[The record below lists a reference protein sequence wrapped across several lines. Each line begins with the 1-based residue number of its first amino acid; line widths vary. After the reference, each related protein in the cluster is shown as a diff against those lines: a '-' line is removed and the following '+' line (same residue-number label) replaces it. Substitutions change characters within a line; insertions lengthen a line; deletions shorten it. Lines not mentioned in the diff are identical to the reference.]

1 MRDDDPREP
10 RLEAWLRPF
19 VDDSSLWPVLAVAVG
34 MIATNAAAL
43 LVLAFHDRSVVA
55 LGAVALLAAF
65 AGFGGVRVVRRR
77 RLGPIG
83 GIVVAICSLAALE
96 AALYVRLIEN

>member
-43 LVLAFHDRSVVA
+43 LVL
-55 LGAVALLAAF
+55 
-65 AGFGGVRVVRRR
+65 
-77 RLGPIG
+77 
-83 GIVVAICSLAALE
+83 
-96 AALYVRLIEN
+96 